1 MRRFVNN
8 NGRVQ
13 AAADQGEETDE
24 KTIRISTSGDYIR
37 TMASEGYP
45 DPFAISGD
53 DLSKLKGVSAN
64 SRRKMN
70 REIQKA
76 KDGSSGVLVSTQSGM
91 TGGGGSTFPTQ
102 VFAFPNTGSGDAK
115 SKKLEPVEVT
125 AYAMFNVVQPTYN
138 LDYLGKLYEVNS
150 AHFAAV
156 NAKISNVVGLGYDF
170 IETPEVV
177 SKYEEIPDDKPEQ
190 LQRFRRKIARY
201 KQQLSSVIY
210 SLNNDD
216 SFLDV
221 LKKMYADLE
230 ITGNGF
236 IEIGRKSTGEIGYIG
251 HIPSTT
257 MRVRRRRDGFV
268 QIVNYRVQFFR
279 NFGDTETPD
288 QIGDDPQPNEV
299 IHFKKYTPVNYYYG
313 IPDVIPS
320 VNALAGDAFAS
331 KFNLD
336 YFENKAVPRYIIT
349 VKGAKLSVESE
360 RRLLEFFQTNVRGTN
375 HRTLYIPLPADEGTS
390 KVEFKMEPVE
400 AGVQDS
406 SFHTYRQDNKLE
418 ILMAHRVPVS
428 KVTMMP
434 GVSLANSRDADKT
447 FREQVTRPI
456 QQDLEFKVNKIIKE
470 FTDIFTL
477 KFNELTLTD
486 EDTQSKIDERY
497 LRMQVK
503 TPNEVRAKIGL
514 TPRDGG
520 DDVVVLNAQARAE
533 QTAQSTG
540 NRTRDQ
546 ERSANSPDVSG
557 EARNPQ
563 GEGRQAG

>member
-1 MRRFVNN
+1 M
-8 NGRVQ
+8 
-13 AAADQGEETDE
+13 AADQGEENDE

-37 TMASEGYP
+37 TMNSEVFP
-45 DPFAISGD
+45 DPFAIAGEE
-53 DLSKLKGVSAN
+53 LGKLKGISSN
-64 SRRKMN
+64 TKRRMN

-76 KDGSSGVLVSTQSGM
+76 KDGSTGVLVSTQSGM

-102 VFAFPNTGSGDAK
+102 VFSLPNTGAGDAK

-170 IETPEVV
+170 IETAPVIAR
-177 SKYEEIPDDKPEQ
+177 YEEIPDNEQ
-190 LQRFRRKIARY
+190 ERLQRFRRKIAKT
-201 KQQLSSVIY
+201 KQQLTELIY
-210 SLNNDD
+210 TLNNDD

-221 LKKMYADLE
+221 LKKMYSDLE

-320 VNALAGDAFAS
+320 VNALAGDSFAS

-456 QQDLEFKVNKIIKE
+456 QQDLEFKINKIIKE
-470 FTDIFTL
+470 FTDIFIL

-503 TPNEVRAKIGL
+503 TPNEVRSKIGL
-514 TPRDGG
+514 PPRDGG
-520 DDVVVLNAQARAE
+520 DEVVVLNAQARAE
-533 QTAQSTG
+533 QTEQATR
-540 NRTRDQ
+540 NRVRDQ
-546 ERSANSPDVSG
+546 ERSANASDSDG

-563 GEGRQAG
+563 GEGRQAR